1 MYSLASLFLPIVFKE
16 KNIPGF
22 WTGMVFSMYSIAVVI
37 VSPFIGTLINKV
49 GFANL
54 ISIGLVL
61 MGISIIPIG
70 TLKDI
75 GDDNTTLL
83 VGIILRAMQGT
94 AAAAINTTCFSLAAN
109 KYADQTEFVVGM
121 MEGMSGVGLVLGLLG
136 GSIIYETLG
145 YKAVFIDFGSLL
157 FVLAIIS
164 RLLFK
169 CLDDR

>member
-1 MYSLASLFLPIVFKE
+1 MVFKE

-49 GFANL
+49 GFANF

-70 TLKDI
+70 QLKDI

-83 VGIILRAMQGT
+83 VGIILRA
-94 AAAAINTTCFSLAAN
+94 L
-109 KYADQTEFVVGM
+109 
-121 MEGMSGVGLVLGLLG
+121 
-136 GSIIYETLG
+136 
-145 YKAVFIDFGSLL
+145 
-157 FVLAIIS
+157 
-164 RLLFK
+164 
-169 CLDDR
+169 